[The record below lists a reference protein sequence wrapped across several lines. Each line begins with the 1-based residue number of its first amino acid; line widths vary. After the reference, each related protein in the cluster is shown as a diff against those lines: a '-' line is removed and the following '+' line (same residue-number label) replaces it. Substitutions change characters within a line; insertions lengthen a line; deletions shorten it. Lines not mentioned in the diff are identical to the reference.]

1 LFIAGLLK
9 LSTEI
14 AFAVRSAAPYD
25 SVAQGYLMTDLTAP
39 IRYRSVP
46 RVRGFTLVELLV
58 VIGIIAVL
66 IAILLPTVLAARA
79 AARTLTCGSNVRQIV
94 AAMHV
99 YAAANRGYFPPNV
112 TLLGVSWYDRDRI
125 GRLLTTSQS
134 QDARGPA
141 VTCPEDPDAV
151 RSYAMNVWA
160 SSTMD
165 STVLHP
171 TTGTAAGTPWKA
183 STPGGWKLI
192 LVTERWSSAGS
203 AAAGYVSPPTI
214 GARDTP
220 GHRLG
225 GGIGLV
231 SLVPANRWGNV
242 NCELA
247 YARHRPRKGPG
258 NRTQPIGRVQIGY
271 GDGHVALRSNQDLV
285 FPDTGLSTLDSWWSP
300 IDDRLNQ

>member
-1 LFIAGLLK
+1 
-9 LSTEI
+9 
-14 AFAVRSAAPYD
+14 
-25 SVAQGYLMTDLTAP
+25 MTDLTIP
-39 IRYRSVP
+39 IRYRSIP
-46 RVRGFTLVELLV
+46 RARGFTLVELLV

-66 IAILLPTVLAARA
+66 IAILLPTVMAARV
-79 AARTLTCGSNVRQIV
+79 AARTLVCGSNVRQIV

-112 TLLGVSWYDRDRI
+112 NGLGLSWYDRDRI
-125 GRLLTTSQS
+125 GRLLMSSQS
-134 QDARGPA
+134 LDARGPV

-151 RSYAMNVWA
+151 RSYSMNVWA

-165 STVLHP
+165 NSVLHP
-171 TTGTAAGTPWKA
+171 TTGVPAGTPWKA
-183 STPGGWKLI
+183 STPGGWKFI
-192 LVTERWSSAGS
+192 LVAERWSSAGS
-203 AAAGYVSPPTI
+203 ATAGYTSTPTI

-231 SLVPANRWGNV
+231 SPVPANRWGYV
-242 NCELA
+242 TCELA

-258 NRTQPIGRVQIGY
+258 RGTQPIGRVQIGY

-285 FPDTGLSTLDSWWSP
+285 SPDAGLSTLDSWWSP

>member
-1 LFIAGLLK
+1 L
-9 LSTEI
+9 
-14 AFAVRSAAPYD
+14 
-25 SVAQGYLMTDLTAP
+25 
-39 IRYRSVP
+39 
-46 RVRGFTLVELLV
+46 RGFTLVELLV
-58 VIGIIAVL
+58 VLGLVAVL
-66 IAILLPTVLAARA
+66 VAILLPVVTSARA

-94 AAMHV
+94 AAMHL
-99 YAAANRGYFPPNV
+99 YADANRGCFPPNV
-112 TLLGVSWYDRDRI
+112 NGLGLSWYDRDRI
-125 GRLLTTSQS
+125 GRLLTSSQS
-134 QDARGPA
+134 LDLRGPIA
-141 VTCPEDPDAV
+141 TCPEDQDAV

-165 STVLHP
+165 GSVLHP
-171 TTGTAAGTPWKA
+171 TTGTAAGIPWKA

-203 AAAGYVSPPTI
+203 ATAGYTSTPTI

-231 SLVPANRWGNV
+231 SAVPLIRWNTV
-242 NCELA
+242 VTCELA

-258 NRTQPIGRVQIGY
+258 RGTQPIGRVQIGY

-285 FPDTGLSTLDSWWSP
+285 FPETGLSTLDSWRSP